1 VPIWKAWTLSPAGS
15 AAGVASGAAT
25 GVVAASAACSL
36 RLQAASA
43 APSATTSSGSAAL
56 RTCDMADSL
65 GGPPDSGGGA
75 GVRQA
80 MAACAGGTL
89 ECGAGLNPQVPA
101 TTPVRGRPWRQAMQ
115 WKAGALLLLAAL
127 APAPALAAREAA
139 GDSDLQH
146 VVEHVAACMGDR
158 RMVLLGEAQG
168 TREVPLLVA
177 GLAERGSRKG
187 PLLLALEIHGSEHRP
202 LADYLDGDGSEAARE
217 RLRKRPYWARPR
229 ERNDGRRSEDM
240 LDLVERM
247 RQLRAQGRDVAI
259 LPFDVGDGDGRDK
272 AMADHVRKAWEA

>member
-1 VPIWKAWTLSPAGS
+1 PPAPVSNRYTRSPSRTSSGCTLRCSWSVSSPAAASTPATSSGVRPTPNTLLSLGTDIPPSRSAAACSVPIWKAWTLSPAGS

-80 MAACAGGTL
+80 MAACTVGTL
-89 ECGAGLNPQVPA
+89 ECGAGLNRRVPA
-101 TTPVRGRPWRQAMQ
+101 TTPVPRWPRRQAVQ
-115 WKAGALLLLAAL
+115 GKAGGPLLVAAL

-158 RMVLLGEAQG
+158 RMVLLGEAHG

-202 LADYLDGDGSEAARE
+202 LADY
-217 RLRKRPYWARPR
+217 
-229 ERNDGRRSEDM
+229 
-240 LDLVERM
+240 
-247 RQLRAQGRDVAI
+247 
-259 LPFDVGDGDGRDK
+259 
-272 AMADHVRKAWEA
+272 

>member
-1 VPIWKAWTLSPAGS
+1 
-15 AAGVASGAAT
+15 
-25 GVVAASAACSL
+25 
-36 RLQAASA
+36 
-43 APSATTSSGSAAL
+43 
-56 RTCDMADSL
+56 
-65 GGPPDSGGGA
+65 
-75 GVRQA
+75 
-80 MAACAGGTL
+80 
-89 ECGAGLNPQVPA
+89 
-101 TTPVRGRPWRQAMQ
+101 MQ
-115 WKAGALLLLAAL
+115 WKAGVLLLLAAL

-146 VVEHVAACMGDR
+146 VVEQMAGCMGDR
-158 RMVLLGEAQG
+158 RMVLLGEAHG
-168 TREVPLLVA
+168 TREIPLLVA

-202 LADYLDGDGSEAARE
+202 LVDYLDGDGSEAARE

-259 LPFDVGDGDGRDK
+259 LPFDVGDGDGRDQ
-272 AMADHVRKAWEA
+272 AMADHVRKAWEALPRGRMLVLAGNVHAMRGRPGYAPPGMQEPMGAFLQDLAPVSIDITASTGAFWACPAAACGPQPVTSGAPVGVHGGDEAFDCRVVLPRFTVARLIGQP